1 MRLPV
6 ILMLILAAGII
17 CLPAAGIPVPHGINI
32 TGGVTPAPVGIT
44 IAANPAGA
52 HVGDTIILNGTVT
65 GVNTIAVYLF
75 VTGPDLDPRGV
86 ALENLNIAAGRG
98 LFTTAPVRMSDGTW
112 TYTWD
117 TSIITGNLK
126 PGNYSVYVVASPLDR
141 LRSNPQETA
150 VTGVSFAPSE
160 DPEVDTPVSPVVPV
174 CALFCAVVIFSL
186 AGLRRK

>member
-6 ILMLILAAGII
+6 ILMLILAAGTI
-17 CLPAAGIPVPHGINI
+17 CIPASGISIPHGINI

-44 IAANPAGA
+44 IAADPPDAQ
-52 HVGDTIILNGTVT
+52 VGDTVILNGTVT
-65 GVNTIAVYLF
+65 GINTIAVYLF
-75 VTGPDLDPRGV
+75 VTGPELDPRGV

-150 VTGVSFAPSE
+150 VTQVHFTPYE
-160 DPEVDTPVSPVVPV
+160 DSEVDTPLLPVIPV
-174 CALFCAVVIFSL
+174 CALLCAVFILSRAVW
-186 AGLRRK
+186 RRK